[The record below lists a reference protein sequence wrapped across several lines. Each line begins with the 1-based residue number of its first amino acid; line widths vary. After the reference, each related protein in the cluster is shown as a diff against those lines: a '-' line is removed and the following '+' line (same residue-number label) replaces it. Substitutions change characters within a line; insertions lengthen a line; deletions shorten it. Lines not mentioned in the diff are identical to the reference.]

1 MAQDPPTSLKRGLW
15 RTLARAD
22 AACNRLY
29 GWRYNPLYHSG
40 ALVVALFLV
49 LLVTGIY
56 LLFFYRLGA
65 PYDSVA
71 NLTAQPW
78 LGRWIRGLHRY
89 ASDAAVVAVVF
100 HAFRLFAQGRSWGP
114 RTLAWVTGVLLFGA
128 VLVCGWTGFVMVWDV
143 QAQVIAQ
150 EGARLLDV
158 VPIFSEPIS
167 RAFVGERPIPGAF
180 FFLNLF
186 AHIALPIGLGLVVW
200 LHVSRLARPKLLPP
214 RGLMW
219 GSIAAL
225 LALSILWP
233 VTMGPPAD
241 LFHLPGRAPYD
252 VFYAFWIPLARAL
265 PVGAAW
271 AVILAAMFVLLLV
284 PLWTR
289 PRATHHPQPSV
300 VDEQLC
306 SGCEQCFLDCPYDAI
321 TMIQRPEPSAGAG
334 RSALVARVDPALCVS
349 CGICAGSCAPMG
361 VGPPGRTG
369 RDQLGAARAFA
380 ATRSFAPS
388 DIVVIA
394 CERGGGATLARRG
407 APAGMHFWP
416 VSCTGNLHTSVVE
429 LFLRAGAGG
438 VLVASCP
445 PRDCWNREGPQW
457 LEQRIYHD
465 REAELQERVD
475 RRRVRIVAAAAAE
488 AAGLGAAIA
497 RFRVDIATLAVGAG
511 EGDLGDLMRRCE
523 AEEAMR

>member
-1 MAQDPPTSLKRGLW
+1 MAQDPAATLKRLLW

-22 AACNRLY
+22 AVCNRLY

-71 NLTAQPW
+71 HLTAQPS

-89 ASDAAVVAVVF
+89 ASDAAVIAVAL
-100 HAFRLFAQGRSWGP
+100 HALRLFAQGRSWGP
-114 RTLAWVTGVLLFGA
+114 RALAWVTGVLLFGA

-143 QAQVIAQ
+143 QAQVLAQ

-167 RAFVGERPIPGAF
+167 RAFVGERPMPGAF

-186 AHIALPIGLGLVVW
+186 AHIALPIGLGLIVW
-200 LHVSRLARPKLLPP
+200 LHVSRVARPKLLPP
-214 RGLMW
+214 RGLLW
-219 GSIAAL
+219 GSSIAL
-225 LALSILWP
+225 LALSIVWP

-241 LFHLPGRAPYD
+241 LFRLPGPAPYD
-252 VFYAFWIPLARAL
+252 VFYAFWLPLTRAL

-271 AVILAAMFVLLLV
+271 AAIVAVTLLLLLV

-289 PRATHHPQPSV
+289 PRAAHRPLPSV

-321 TMIQRPEPSAGAG
+321 TMTPRPAATAAAG

-380 ATRSFAPS
+380 AARTLASS
-388 DIVVIA
+388 DVVVIA
-394 CERGGGATLARRG
+394 CDRG
-407 APAGMHFWP
+407 AAALAHAGASSGVHVWP
-416 VSCTGNLHTSVVE
+416 VSCAGNLHTSVIE
-429 LFLRAGAGG
+429 LFLRAGTGG

-457 LEQRIYHD
+457 LEQRVYHD

-488 AAGLGAAIA
+488 AEVLLTAIA
-497 RFRVDIATLAVGAG
+497 RFRQDIAALAAVPG
-511 EGDLGDLMRRCE
+511 ERDVTDLIRLCE